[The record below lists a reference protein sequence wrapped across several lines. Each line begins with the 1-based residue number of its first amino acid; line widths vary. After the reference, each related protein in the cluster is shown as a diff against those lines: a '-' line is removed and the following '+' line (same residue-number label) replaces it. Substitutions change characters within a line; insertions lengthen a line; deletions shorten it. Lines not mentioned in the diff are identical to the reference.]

1 MCQLMAMSANV
12 PTDARFSFSGLV
24 ERGGGS
30 DIHRDGWGIAFYRG
44 RGVQE
49 FRDPQPSVDSQVAA
63 LVKSQPI
70 KSEVVISHIRQANVG
85 EVCLE
90 NTHPFVRELWGR
102 YWVFAHNGQLRGARR
117 KLALGRFKPV
127 GSTDSEWA
135 FCWLLGQLENQFD
148 GWPRSPKRL
157 GEFVGYCAAQLDQL
171 GVANFLLSD
180 GRALYAHCS
189 TRLHWLTRR
198 APFGV
203 ARLKDIEMEVDFS
216 RETTPH
222 DIVSVIATEPL
233 TVDESW
239 QQLASGDT
247 IIALKGIVQTLGRG
261 SSSSTGWSAHLL
273 ASQGRGVLD

>member
-49 FRDPQPSVDSQVAA
+49 FRDPQPSVKSQVAE

-85 EVCLE
+85 AVCLE

-102 YWVFAHNGQLRGARR
+102 YWVFAHNGQLRGVRKKLPLRR
-117 KLALGRFKPV
+117 FQPV

-135 FCWLLGQLENQFD
+135 FCWLMGEIDSHFAS
-148 GWPRSPKRL
+148 WPRSPKQL
-157 GEFVGYCAAQLDQL
+157 GQFIDQCAAKLDEL

-180 GRALYAHCS
+180 GRALYAHCT

-203 ARLKDIEMEVDFS
+203 ARLKDIEMVVDFS
-216 RETTPH
+216 RETTPN
-222 DIVSVIATEPL
+222 DVVSVIATEPL
-233 TVDESW
+233 TVGETW
-239 QQLASGDT
+239 QQMAHGET
-247 IIALKGIVQTLGRG
+247 IIALKGLIKKL
-261 SSSSTGWSAHLL
+261 
-273 ASQGRGVLD
+273 

>member
-24 ERGGGS
+24 ARGGGT
-30 DIHRDGWGIAFYRG
+30 DVHRDGWGIAFYRG

-49 FRDPQPSVDSQVAA
+49 FRDPQPSVDSRVAA
-63 LVKSQPI
+63 LVKSQSI
-70 KSEVVISHIRQANVG
+70 KSELVISHIRQANVG
-85 EVCLE
+85 AVSLE

-102 YWVFAHNGQLRGARR
+102 YWVFAHNGQLRGVR
-117 KLALGRFKPV
+117 KALPLGRFQPV
-127 GSTDSEWA
+127 GGTDSEWA
-135 FCWLLGQLENQFD
+135 FCWLLAQLEQRFD
-148 GWPRSPKRL
+148 SWPRSPKLL
-157 GEFVGYCAAQLDQL
+157 GEFIAGCARQLHQL

-216 RETTPH
+216 RETTPN
-222 DIVSVIATEPL
+222 DIVSVLATEPL
-233 TVDESW
+233 TVAEPW
-239 QQLASGDT
+239 LQMT
-247 IIALKGIVQTLGRG
+247 PG
-261 SSSSTGWSAHLL
+261 SSLMM
-273 ASQGRGVLD
+273 QKGRVKALD